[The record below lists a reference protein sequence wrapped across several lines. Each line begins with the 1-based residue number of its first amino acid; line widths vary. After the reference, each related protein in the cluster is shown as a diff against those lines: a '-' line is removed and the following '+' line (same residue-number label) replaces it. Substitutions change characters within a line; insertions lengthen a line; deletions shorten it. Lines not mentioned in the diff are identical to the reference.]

1 MSFSLNEVE
10 SMAKRA
16 ARGAGFDWGLAE
28 EAGKAV
34 RWLTE
39 RDLPGAEALAQ
50 LLIDN
55 DHKDYDELAPISGD
69 GPWHARCGRL
79 CPIACGAALSDR
91 AQAIAAG
98 RAVELGSTRQPL
110 LLAPGAA
117 AAARLSGSTIEL
129 SWDGVT
135 MVLTADGAA
144 IEGSQEAL
152 KSELARRVF
161 CRTTQRVAI
170 ICAARKRGRAVNAES
185 WSRLDDFAHR
195 TFAPASEASRISG
208 AGAGLEDNE

>member
-1 MSFSLNEVE
+1 
-10 SMAKRA
+10 MAKRA

-39 RDLPGAEALAQ
+39 HDLPGVEALAQ

-55 DHKDYDELAPISGD
+55 DNKDYGELTPISVD

-98 RAVELGSTRQPL
+98 HAVELGPTRQPL
-110 LLAPGAA
+110 LLVPGAA
-117 AAARLSGSTIEL
+117 AAARLTGRTIEL
-129 SWDGVT
+129 SWHGVS

-144 IEGSQEAL
+144 IEGSEEAL
-152 KSELARRVF
+152 KSELAQHVF
-161 CRTTQRVAI
+161 CRTTQPVAVVS
-170 ICAARKRGRAVNAES
+170 ATGKRGRAVNAES
-185 WSRLDDFAHR
+185 WSRLDDFARR